1 MATKDGCS
9 ILLAFFVYRTDINHT
24 AGFEVVHH
32 LILNAVAKIKQSQHP
47 PLEFRIQTPVE
58 VQPKL
63 PFIIIAKDAEPKIGS
78 PLPVILLN
86 PSINAIKN

>member
-1 MATKDGCS
+1 
-9 ILLAFFVYRTDINHT
+9 
-24 AGFEVVHH
+24 
-32 LILNAVAKIKQSQHP
+32 
-47 PLEFRIQTPVE
+47 VE

-63 PFIIIAKDAEPKIGS
+63 SFIIIAKDAEPKIGS